1 MDITPA
7 IVHAAKSSRPKP
19 DLPPGAKR
27 PPVKLAAQKKP
38 PGKPGYKTAFVNGKW
53 VLVPVNGGNSDP
65 ALRPRV
71 YVTPLEK

>member
-7 IVHAAKSSRPKP
+7 IVHAVGKSRKQP
-19 DLPPGAKR
+19 DLPPGARR

-38 PGKPGYKTAFVNGKW
+38 PGKPGYRTQQINGKW
-53 VLVPVNGGNSDP
+53 VLVPINGGNSDP
-65 ALRPRV
+65 ALRPRI